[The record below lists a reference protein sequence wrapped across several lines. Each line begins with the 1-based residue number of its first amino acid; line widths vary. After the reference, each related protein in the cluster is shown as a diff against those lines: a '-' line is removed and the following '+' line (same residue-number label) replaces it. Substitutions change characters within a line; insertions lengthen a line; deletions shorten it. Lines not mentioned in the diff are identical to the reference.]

1 MKQNQKM
8 TPTCPFCNKE
18 VTGFKDSLSLREFEI
33 SGLCQKC
40 QDETFKDVVND
51 KEILNILAMEE
62 NFNKIKHRLEHKNVK
77 KKRMI

>member
-40 QDETFKDVVND
+40 QDETFKQEFIFMTKAKQSSFQNQ
-51 KEILNILAMEE
+51 
-62 NFNKIKHRLEHKNVK
+62 
-77 KKRMI
+77 

>member
-40 QDETFKDVVND
+40 QDETFKEV
-51 KEILNILAMEE
+51 
-62 NFNKIKHRLEHKNVK
+62 
-77 KKRMI
+77 